1 MRRRKPPTKSCLGR
15 RLAEAR
21 VPPGPHRCASQQRDS
36 IHRHRIARYPLVK
49 GVDHRVETTRGSGYN
64 ASRTSRDLPISREVI
79 KLPTEGGIEDIL
91 HVPTITGTA

>member
-1 MRRRKPPTKSCLGR
+1 M
-15 RLAEAR
+15 
-21 VPPGPHRCASQQRDS
+21 
-36 IHRHRIARYPLVK
+36 
-49 GVDHRVETTRGSGYN
+49 ETTRGSGYN